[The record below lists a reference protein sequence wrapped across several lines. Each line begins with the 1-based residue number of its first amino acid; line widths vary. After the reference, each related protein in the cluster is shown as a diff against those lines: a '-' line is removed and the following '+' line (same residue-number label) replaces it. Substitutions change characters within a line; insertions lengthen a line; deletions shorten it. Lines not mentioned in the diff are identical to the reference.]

1 MTGHGALTLSK
12 SRFMAG
18 LQCLKR
24 LYLETYARHLADPR
38 DPGSQAV
45 LDSGTRV
52 GELARQ
58 RFPGG
63 VLISEQYDQHAQA
76 VESTARA
83 MQDESIPSMYEA
95 AFTFE
100 GIRTRV
106 DVLVRN
112 DDGAYD
118 LVEVKSSTSAK
129 AEHISDA
136 AVQLYVLEG
145 ADVAVSR
152 AFVMHID
159 SSYVYA
165 GGPYD
170 LDSLFRLQDVTGP
183 VRSYVAS
190 LPGRLNPMWET
201 LALDDAPPIEIGAHC
216 TRPYRCS
223 FYGLCHGDLPDHFVE
238 QLPGAKVSLIQQLRS
253 LGILDIR
260 DIPDNFAGLTRLQ
273 QRARGAV
280 ADGLPYVGDGLA
292 RAIDGLAYP
301 LQFLDFETF
310 NPALP
315 AYPMTRPYQVVPFQ
329 WSLHVLDAA
338 GELSHRAFLHTGAD
352 DPREAFAS
360 SLLDAVA
367 PEGDILVYSS
377 YEKSITER
385 LAESLPRRRDA
396 LITLPERYVDLLK
409 LVRANYY
416 HPKFHGSFSL
426 KAVLPALVPD
436 LTYGDLEVREGNVA
450 SHYFARMI
458 DPEVPEEERATLKQ
472 ALLAYC
478 ERDTLAMVKVL
489 EALRAAGKG

>member
-1 MTGHGALTLSK
+1 
-12 SRFMAG
+12 
-18 LQCLKR
+18 
-24 LYLETYARHLADPR
+24 
-38 DPGSQAV
+38 
-45 LDSGTRV
+45 
-52 GELARQ
+52 
-58 RFPGG
+58 
-63 VLISEQYDQHAQA
+63 
-76 VESTARA
+76 
-83 MQDESIPSMYEA
+83 
-95 AFTFE
+95 
-100 GIRTRV
+100 
-106 DVLVRN
+106 
-112 DDGAYD
+112 
-118 LVEVKSSTSAK
+118 
-129 AEHISDA
+129 
-136 AVQLYVLEG
+136 
-145 ADVAVSR
+145 
-152 AFVMHID
+152 MHID

-216 TRPYRCS
+216 SRPYRCS

-253 LGILDIR
+253 LGILDIG

-273 QRARGAV
+273 QRVRGAV

-315 AYPMTRPYQVVPFQ
+315 AYPKTRPYQVVPFQ

-352 DPREAFAS
+352 DPREAFVS

-450 SHYFARMI
+450 SLYFART
-458 DPEVPEEERATLKQ
+458 DRSRSSRGEAGDAEAGTAGVLRTGHAGDGESVGGTAGCRQGVGGPATPTHSWRVCQTTGRAGLRPSAHVLRRAQDERAMGCR
-472 ALLAYC
+472 LLHSRVHGSGGEFDSHAS
-478 ERDTLAMVKVL
+478 
-489 EALRAAGKG
+489 

>member
-1 MTGHGALTLSK
+1 
-12 SRFMAG
+12 
-18 LQCLKR
+18 
-24 LYLETYARHLADPR
+24 
-38 DPGSQAV
+38 
-45 LDSGTRV
+45 
-52 GELARQ
+52 
-58 RFPGG
+58 
-63 VLISEQYDQHAQA
+63 
-76 VESTARA
+76 

-136 AVQLYVLEG
+136 AIQLYVLEG
-145 ADVAVSR
+145 AGVAVSR

-201 LALDDAPPIEIGAHC
+201 LALDDAPPIEIGPHC
-216 TRPYRCS
+216 SRPYRCS

-315 AYPMTRPYQVVPFQ
+315 VYPTDQ
-329 WSLHVLDAA
+329 
-338 GELSHRAFLHTGAD
+338 
-352 DPREAFAS
+352 
-360 SLLDAVA
+360 
-367 PEGDILVYSS
+367 
-377 YEKSITER
+377 
-385 LAESLPRRRDA
+385 SLPGRTVPVVAARAGRRR
-396 LITLPERYVDLLK
+396 
-409 LVRANYY
+409 RAQ
-416 HPKFHGSFSL
+416 PPC
-426 KAVLPALVPD
+426 VPAHRRGRPAGGLRGPACSTP
-436 LTYGDLEVREGNVA
+436 LRL
-450 SHYFARMI
+450 
-458 DPEVPEEERATLKQ
+458 RATSWSTHHT
-472 ALLAYC
+472 
-478 ERDTLAMVKVL
+478 R
-489 EALRAAGKG
+489 RASRSGSRSRCRVSETR